1 MPIALLVRQARAPRG
16 ADGLPSQSI
25 PMFLAVDPA
34 FSGLVLGGCGGHF
47 QESIFSPSAASSSGY
62 IWHNMSMQMFSTV
75 AASQYFA
82 GVVFGE
88 QLHGWEKGCANQLM
102 YFKMRR
108 EEAHSCVF
116 VIYAFRAKS
125 GLCFWPMSLTA
136 STTNTT
142 EPLWG
147 LCTDPVC
154 HTRCPLQLF
163 AQLSSSFPPTERAA
177 VLCWGCP
184 AGPNCGCSV
193 LRDTGRC
200 GPVAERCGSPAAAVP
215 PEHVLLATVRRG
227 GVRVTFSSERVFG
240 KG

>member
-1 MPIALLVRQARAPRG
+1 MAIAQPALVLPCVPIALLVRQARAPRG

-125 GLCFWPMSLTA
+125 GLCFWLGHK
-136 STTNTT
+136 
-142 EPLWG
+142 EY
-147 LCTDPVC
+147 C
-154 HTRCPLQLF
+154 R
-163 AQLSSSFPPTERAA
+163 EKAA
-177 VLCWGCP
+177 HSE
-184 AGPNCGCSV
+184 A
-193 LRDTGRC
+193 
-200 GPVAERCGSPAAAVP
+200 AEQQQISP
-215 PEHVLLATVRRG
+215 
-227 GVRVTFSSERVFG
+227 
-240 KG
+240 